1 MTTLPTT
8 DEVLRWVGQPVQ
20 DDSGAHLG
28 SCQNVYADDDTRL
41 PEWVEVALTADG
53 VAFVP
58 IVGASS
64 TGEVVRVAHSG
75 ERIAASPRFPS
86 DEGLSPADEKAL
98 YDHYGVAYSG
108 ERSDS
113 LLPADGDGGAEAA
126 TPPARRL
133 RRIELPPVEPVA
145 APAPASVSTLP
156 PPPYQPAD
164 SGSGR
169 GKLALLAAV
178 PAALLLARRGGLLPR
193 LRREEPSAARRQA
206 PRAGVLLA
214 PAAAGV
220 VATLVQ
226 RRRTR
231 TPVTPAVMPTPHVVQ
246 PPEVVDRE
254 AHTPV

>member
-8 DEVLRWVGQPVQ
+8 DEALRWIGQPAQ

-28 SCQNVYADDDTRL
+28 SCQNVYADDDTGL
-41 PEWVEVALTADG
+41 PEWVEVALTSDG

-75 ERIAASPRFPS
+75 EQIAASPRFPS
-86 DEGLSPADEKAL
+86 DEGLSPSDEKAL
-98 YDHYGVAYSG
+98 YEHYGVDYST

-113 LLPADGDGGAEAA
+113 LLPADAGSDAA
-126 TPPARRL
+126 APAPPRRL
-133 RRIELPPVEPVA
+133 RRIETPAEVPA
-145 APAPASVSTLP
+145 AVPAAVIP
-156 PPPYQPAD
+156 PPPLPVYEPKD

-169 GKLALLAAV
+169 GKLALLVAV
-178 PAALLLARRGGLLPR
+178 PAALLLARRGGMLPR
-193 LRREEPSAARRQA
+193 LRRKEPSPVRRQA

-214 PAAAGV
+214 PAAAA
-220 VATLVQ
+220 VATLVL
-226 RRRTR
+226 RRRTK
-231 TPVTPAVMPTPHVVQ
+231 TPVTPHVVQ

-254 AHTPV
+254 THTPV